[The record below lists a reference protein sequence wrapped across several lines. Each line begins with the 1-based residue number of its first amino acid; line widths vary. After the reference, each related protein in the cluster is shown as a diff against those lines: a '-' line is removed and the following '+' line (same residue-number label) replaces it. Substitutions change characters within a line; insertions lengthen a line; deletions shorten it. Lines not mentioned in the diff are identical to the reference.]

1 MKDTPANPPSL
12 RRGAPRTVDCRLS
25 TVDSALRAAPLR
37 VGARDSAL
45 SLIQAEGALKHLRE
59 SSGLDFQLLPFS
71 SPGDRD
77 QRADLRTAPGDFFT
91 RDLDDAL
98 LAGALDLAIH
108 SAKDLPPEGLR
119 PGLDWFWL
127 PWREEPRDC
136 VVARAGVDLA
146 AEGLR
151 IGVSSARRE
160 AWARQR
166 FPGAA
171 LLSLRGAIPERLAKL
186 DRGEY
191 DAILV
196 AAAALHRLNLA
207 ERITELIPLTDL
219 TPPPGQGV
227 LAVTFRRD
235 DARVRALRGL
245 YLKAVRFVGAG
256 VGAAELCTVAGAREL
271 QHADCVIYDALM
283 DVSLVDG
290 LRAERLYVG
299 KRAGAHAMRQPEITR
314 LIGERVRRGERVVRL
329 KGGDPGLFGRL
340 AEEVEALAADGLPF
354 RVWPGISALMAA
366 TTATGM
372 LLTRRGESKGFR
384 VETPRSQGE
393 ETPMVYFMAL
403 GALAQVAAA
412 HPPQT
417 PAAIVYDAGGPAQE
431 IVRGSVGELVA
442 RAADPRPG
450 LVIVGPAAERAFPAL
465 GPLAGR
471 RIWVTG
477 SPSVAEKAREAVFD
491 LGGTPIVRPLI
502 RFEAVA
508 TYKIRPSKAYTHLVV
523 TSPTAARF
531 LLEQMRS
538 PIQYLPKRLIV
549 TGPAT
554 AEALAHL
561 RIDTLVPEGDF
572 SARGL
577 LAALPEDL
585 TGARILRIRSEEA
598 GPALAE
604 ALRARGAKVKDLPL
618 YRTVPV
624 AGVEPPPCEAVFLA
638 SASAAKAYLALA
650 ATLPGPAPD
659 LLCMGEPT
667 ARVLRAAG
675 LEPRAVAACQT
686 VDEAL
691 LTYARSLL

>member
-1 MKDTPANPPSL
+1 MAE
-12 RRGAPRTVDCRLS
+12 A
-25 TVDSALRAAPLR
+25 LR

-59 SSGLDFQLLPFS
+59 SSGLDFQLIPFS

-77 QRADLRTAPGDFFT
+77 QVTDLRTAPGDFFT
-91 RDLDDAL
+91 RDLDEAL
-98 LAGALDLAIH
+98 LAGELDLAIH

-127 PWREEPRDC
+127 PWREDPRDC
-136 VVARAGVDLA
+136 VVARAGVDLSA
-146 AEGLR
+146 GELR

-160 AWARQR
+160 AWARRR
-166 FPGAA
+166 FPKAA
-171 LLSLRGAIPERLAKL
+171 FLPLRGAIPERLAKL

-196 AAAALHRLNLA
+196 AAAALHRLKLA
-207 ERITELIPLTDL
+207 DRITELISLDDL
-219 TPPPGQGV
+219 PPPPGQGV
-227 LAVTFRRD
+227 LAVTFRRED
-235 DARVRALRGL
+235 PRVRALRGL

-256 VGAAELCTVAGAREL
+256 VGAAELCTVAGVREL

-283 DVSLVDG
+283 DASLVEG

-299 KRAGAHAMRQPEITR
+299 KRAGAHAMSQPEITR
-314 LIGERVRRGERVVRL
+314 LIGEWVRRGERVVRL

-372 LLTRRGESKGFR
+372 LLTRRGQSKGFR

-393 ETPMVYFMAL
+393 ATPTVYFMAL
-403 GALAQVAAA
+403 GALAQVIEQHGPEA
-412 HPPQT
+412 
-417 PAAIVYDAGGPAQE
+417 PAAIVYEAGGPAQE
-431 IVRGSVGELVA
+431 IVRGSLGELAA
-442 RAADPRPG
+442 RPVDPRPG
-450 LVIVGPAAERAFPAL
+450 LVIVGPAAQTTFPAL

-471 RIWVTG
+471 RVWVTG
-477 SPSVAEKAREAVFD
+477 SPSVAEKAREAVLD
-491 LGGTPIVRPLI
+491 LGGAPIVRPLI
-502 RFEAVA
+502 CFEAVA
-508 TYKIRPSKAYTHLVV
+508 TYKIRPSKAYTRLIV

-538 PIQYLPKRLIV
+538 PIQYLPKRLVV

-561 RIDTLVPEGDF
+561 RIDTLLPERDF

-577 LAALPEDL
+577 LAALPADL
-585 TGARILRIRSEEA
+585 TGERILRVRSEEA

-604 ALRARGAKVKDLPL
+604 ALRARGAKVKDLVL
-618 YRTVPV
+618 YRTVP
-624 AGVEPPPCEAVFLA
+624 AEGVVPPPCEAVFLA

-659 LLCMGEPT
+659 LICMGEPT
-667 ARVLRAAG
+667 ARVLRSAG
-675 LEPRAVAACQT
+675 LAPRAVAACQT

>member
-1 MKDTPANPPSL
+1 MAE
-12 RRGAPRTVDCRLS
+12 A
-25 TVDSALRAAPLR
+25 LR

-45 SLIQAEGALKHLRE
+45 SLIQAEGALAHLRE
-59 SSGLDFQLLPFS
+59 SSGFDFQLIPFS

-77 QRADLRTAPGDFFT
+77 QVTDLRTAPGDFFT

-98 LAGALDLAIH
+98 LAGSLDLAIH

-127 PWREEPRDC
+127 PWREDPRDC
-136 VVARAGVDLA
+136 VVARAGVDLSA
-146 AEGLR
+146 GGLR

-166 FPGAA
+166 FPGAT
-171 LLSLRGAIPERLAKL
+171 LLPLRGAIPERLAKL

-207 ERITELIPLTDL
+207 DRITELISLEAL
-219 TPPPGQGV
+219 TPPAGQGV
-227 LAVTFRRD
+227 LAVTFRREEP
-235 DARVRALRGL
+235 RVRALRGL

-283 DVSLVDG
+283 DASLVEG

-299 KRAGAHAMRQPEITR
+299 KRAGAHAMSQPEITQ

-340 AEEVEALAADGLPF
+340 AEEVDALAADGLPF

-372 LLTRRGESKGFR
+372 LLTRRGQSKGFR

-393 ETPMVYFMAL
+393 ATPTVYFMAL
-403 GALAQVAAA
+403 GALAQVIEQHGPEA
-412 HPPQT
+412 
-417 PAAIVYDAGGPAQE
+417 PAAIVYEAGGPAQE
-431 IVRGSVGELVA
+431 IVRGSLGELAA
-442 RAADPRPG
+442 RPVDPRPG
-450 LVIVGPAAERAFPAL
+450 LVIVGPAAQTTFPPL
-465 GPLAGR
+465 GPLSGR

-477 SPSVAEKAREAVFD
+477 SPTVAEKAREAVLD
-491 LGGTPIVRPLI
+491 LGGEPIVRPLI
-502 RFEAVA
+502 CFEAVA
-508 TYKIRPSKAYTHLVV
+508 TYKIRPSKAYTRLIV

-538 PIQYLPKRLIV
+538 PIQYLPKRLVV

-561 RIDTLVPEGDF
+561 RIDTLLPERDF

-577 LAALPEDL
+577 LAALPADL
-585 TGARILRIRSEEA
+585 TGERLLRVRSEEA
-598 GPALAE
+598 GPSLAE
-604 ALRARGAKVKDLPL
+604 ALRARGAKVKDLVL

-624 AGVEPPPCEAVFLA
+624 EGVEPPPCEAVFLA
-638 SASAAKAYLALA
+638 SASAAKAYLALTS
-650 ATLPGPAPD
+650 TLPGPAPD
-659 LLCMGEPT
+659 LICMGEPT
-667 ARVLRAAG
+667 ARVLRSAG
-675 LEPRAVAACQT
+675 LEPRAVAVCQT